1 LRDVLDQVA
10 TQHPGLL
17 TKFGGHAMAAG
28 LSLAKDDLDRF
39 KRALNDSVAE
49 ALGHIPPERT
59 EESDGTLTP
68 GDFGLV
74 LAEQLASGGPWGQH
88 FPEPLFDGQFA
99 VRSHRIVGEK
109 HLKLT
114 LEVGGTEIEGIAFNI
129 DVPEWLAAPLDVFNA
144 LYRLDVNEYRG
155 ERRAQLVIQSFWP
168 C

>member
-1 LRDVLDQVA
+1 
-10 TQHPGLL
+10 
-17 TKFGGHAMAAG
+17 
-28 LSLAKDDLDRF
+28 LARDDLDHF
-39 KRALNDSVAE
+39 KQALNNAVAE

-59 EESDGTLTP
+59 EESDGALAP
-68 GDFGLV
+68 DDFGLL

-88 FPEPLFDGQFA
+88 FPEPLFDGQFS

-114 LEVGGTEIEGIAFNI
+114 LDADGTEIEGIAFNI
-129 DVPEWLAAPLDVFNA
+129 DVSAWLAAPLETFHA

-168 C
+168 CE